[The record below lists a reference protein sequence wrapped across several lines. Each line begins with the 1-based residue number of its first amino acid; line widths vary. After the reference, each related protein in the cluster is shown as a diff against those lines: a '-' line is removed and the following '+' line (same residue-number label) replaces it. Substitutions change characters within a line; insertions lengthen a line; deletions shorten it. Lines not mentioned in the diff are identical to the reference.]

1 VNAEGRHVRFVGR
14 CSPAA
19 VSLVRGGDVGIGVD
33 LGLQATRG
41 GVELWTA
48 ATWVLGWW
56 DRREG
61 GARMAHAHAGG
72 GGGAGGG
79 RGEKGGATVERMAY
93 SRIEGA

>member
-48 ATWVLGWW
+48 ATWV
-56 DRREG
+56 RG
-61 GARMAHAHAGG
+61 GGVGG
-72 GGGAGGG
+72 GGGGGG
-79 RGEKGGATVERMAY
+79 PRGWGGGGGGHGRRRRSG
-93 SRIEGA
+93 SREAKRHFILFTSRD